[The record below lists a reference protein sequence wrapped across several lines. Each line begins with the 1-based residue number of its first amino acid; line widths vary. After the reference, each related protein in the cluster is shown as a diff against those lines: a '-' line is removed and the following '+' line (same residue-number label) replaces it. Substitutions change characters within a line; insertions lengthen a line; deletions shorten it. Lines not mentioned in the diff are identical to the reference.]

1 MTCPSSLAGWPGIEP
16 TPSVPPVVVPRGQ
29 TQGSA
34 AGDRE
39 AVETSRFV
47 LIVDDD
53 PDLLDVTSFVIQSEG
68 IAVETARNGQEAL
81 SVLRAGGLPGL
92 VLLDLMMPVMNGW
105 EFLAEVAKDPVLDAI
120 PVVVLTAAEHTQ
132 VPGAAEVLTKPMDLA
147 ALLRVVER
155 YVRGDDDAGD

>member
-1 MTCPSSLAGWPGIEP
+1 ML
-16 TPSVPPVVVPRGQ
+16 VPRAQPHGC
-29 TQGSA
+29 A

-53 PDLLDVTSFVIQSEG
+53 PDLLDVTSFVLENEG
-68 IAVETARNGQEAL
+68 IVVETARNGQEAL
-81 SVLRAGGLPGL
+81 TLLRAGRLPGL

-105 EFLAEVAKDPVLDAI
+105 EFLAEVAKDPELDAI
-120 PVVVLTAAEHTQ
+120 PVVVLTAAERRE
-132 VPGAAEVLTKPMDLA
+132 VPGAAAVLAKPMDLV

-155 YVRGDDDAGD
+155 YVRGNDRGDDRGGQ